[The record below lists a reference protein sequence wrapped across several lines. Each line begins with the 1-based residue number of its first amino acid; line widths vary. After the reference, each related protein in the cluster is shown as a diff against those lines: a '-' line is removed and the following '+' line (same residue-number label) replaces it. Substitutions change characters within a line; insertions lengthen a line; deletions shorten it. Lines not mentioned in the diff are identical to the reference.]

1 MFALALGILI
11 KVAAR
16 GPGSHVHVQQEDLQ
30 AELGRRHRHHP
41 DGGPRAAVHV
51 DVTPKLMCCIILF
64 PYFVISLTLATSYII
79 SIFVQFNKTCIN
91 NQKIT
96 MVAITYS
103 CNSLHRKRFP
113 DRIFLRPQLGEGRAS
128 PS

>member
-1 MFALALGILI
+1 MILI

-30 AELGRRHRHHP
+30 AKEGRRHRLHP

-51 DVTPKLMCCIILF
+51 DVTPKLMCCIIVF
-64 PYFVISLTLATSYII
+64 PHFVISLTLATSYII
-79 SIFVQFNKTCIN
+79 SIFVQFNKICIN

-103 CNSLHRKRFP
+103 CNSLNHKRFP
-113 DRIFLRPQLGEGRAS
+113 DRIFLRPQPGEAKPSAS
-128 PS
+128 